1 MVAGVESVVESGDAG
16 LHVHMLGPMT
26 IRRGGVAVA
35 LPPSRKLRA
44 LIAYLALAP
53 HAVMRAHLCELLWD
67 IPNDPRGELR
77 WCLSKARGLLDEPGR
92 RRVEA
97 VQDAVRLDLS
107 DCRVDVI
114 DIGAAMQDGIEKAGP
129 EQLRTLSALFAGDFL
144 EGLEIG
150 RSPFFHSWLTAQ
162 RRRLRA
168 CHAAVLAQQAASLPA
183 GSQERFASL
192 DKWLQLAPFDP
203 LAHGLMLDALG
214 LRGQWR
220 EGEEHLSAAVRAFEA
235 EGLDGRPLREAWR
248 DVRTRRAG
256 GTQTPAA
263 TPAQSPM
270 QRPSQSP
277 MLSPG
282 QSPTQSP
289 VPSPIPNPGQTAA
302 EDPSRRPADGSALH
316 PSAGSAAASA
326 PAPASPPAPPPAQMF
341 AAAPDAEP
349 PPPSRLADSAAERRG
364 RASIAVMPFVDRSAQ
379 AGVRGGLADGL
390 AFDVIAR
397 LAKLRSLF
405 VIAQGTVFALD
416 QRSVGPEEAGRT
428 LNVDYVV
435 SGSLRRHDQ
444 RLAVDVQLVEAR
456 TSRIVWA
463 DVLEHPFDDALLAL
477 DEIGNRIVASVDIE
491 IEAAE
496 RSRAILTPP
505 NSLDAWQA
513 HHRGLWHMY
522 RFNRT
527 DNEQAR
533 HFFEMAVRL
542 DPTFSR
548 AYAGLSF
555 THWQTAFQRWGD
567 QTAATD
573 QAFETAGQ
581 GLIADDRDPAAHW
594 AMGRALWLR
603 GSQDQSVSELRI
615 AVDLSPNFAL
625 GHYTLGFV
633 DCQLG
638 DAEAAID
645 ASDHSRHLSP
655 FDPLLFG
662 MLAVRA
668 LALMRLGRIEEA
680 AGWAIKAAARPNA
693 HVHILAIAACC
704 LALAGRTDEALGFL
718 HAIRKAQSS
727 YRVDDFLASF
737 RLGPDTQ
744 ALFREGAR
752 RIGIA

>member
-1 MVAGVESVVESGDAG
+1 MDSTGAGIRVR
-16 LHVHMLGPMT
+16 MLGPMA
-26 IRRGGVAVA
+26 ISRGGAPLA

-53 HAVMRAHLCELLWD
+53 NAVMRSHLCELLWD

-92 RRVEA
+92 RRVET

-114 DIGAAMQDGIEKAGP
+114 DIGAAMQAGIDKASP
-129 EQLRTLSALFAGDFL
+129 EGLRALSTLFTGDFL

-168 CHAAVLAQQAASLPA
+168 CHAAVLAHQAASLPA
-183 GSQERFASL
+183 GAQERFACL
-192 DKWLQLAPFDP
+192 DKWLQLAPFDSQ
-203 LAHGLMLDALG
+203 AHELMLDALG

-220 EGEEHLSAAVRAFEA
+220 EGEEHLAAAVRAFEA

-248 DVRTRRAG
+248 DVRARRAG
-256 GTQTPAA
+256 GVQASGQVLGQATVAAPAA
-263 TPAQSPM
+263 
-270 QRPSQSP
+270 
-277 MLSPG
+277 
-282 QSPTQSP
+282 
-289 VPSPIPNPGQTAA
+289 
-302 EDPSRRPADGSALH
+302 
-316 PSAGSAAASA
+316 
-326 PAPASPPAPPPAQMF
+326 APPPEA
-341 AAAPDAEP
+341 DSL
-349 PPPSRLADSAAERRG
+349 SRLSDPLPDRRG
-364 RASIAVMPFVDRSAQ
+364 RASIAVMPFVDRSVQ

-435 SGSLRRHDQ
+435 SGSLRRHGQ
-444 RLAVDVQLVEAR
+444 RLAVDVQLVDSR
-456 TSRIVWA
+456 TARIVWA
-463 DVLEHPFDDALLAL
+463 DVLDHPFEDALLAL

-496 RSRAILTPP
+496 RNRAILTPP

-555 THWQTAFQRWGD
+555 THWQTAFQRWDEQGD
-567 QTAATD
+567 AID
-573 QAFETAGQ
+573 RAFDTAGQ
-581 GLIADDRDPAAHW
+581 SLIADDRDPAAHW

-633 DCQLG
+633 DCQMG
-638 DAEAAID
+638 DAQAAIG

-668 LALMRLGRIEEA
+668 LALVRLGRIEEA

-704 LALAGRTDEALGFL
+704 LSLAGRTDKALGFL
-718 HAIRKAQSS
+718 PAIRKAQAT

-737 RLGPDTQ
+737 RLEPDTQ

-752 RIGIA
+752 RIGIG

>member
-1 MVAGVESVVESGDAG
+1 VVARVESAVESDGPGHDGAG
-16 LHVHMLGPMT
+16 RDRPGRVRPGRSVPEGAVQMRMLGPMT
-26 IRRGGVAVA
+26 ISRAGAALA

-77 WCLSKARGLLDEPGR
+77 WCLSKARALLDEPDR
-92 RRVEA
+92 RRIETA
-97 VQDAVRLDLS
+97 QDMVRLDLG
-107 DCRVDVI
+107 DCHVDVI
-114 DIGAAMQDGIEKAGP
+114 EIGLAMQQGIDKADLERLGA
-129 EQLRTLSALFAGDFL
+129 LSALFVGDFL

-150 RSPFFHSWLTAQ
+150 RSPFFNNWLTAQ

-168 CHAAVLAQQAASLPA
+168 CHAAVLEYLVAGLPA
-183 GSQERFASL
+183 GSQESFACL
-192 DKWLQLAPFDP
+192 DKWLQLAPFDRH
-203 LAHGLMLDALG
+203 AHVLVLDSLG
-214 LRGQWR
+214 YRGQWR
-220 EGEEHLSAAVRAFEA
+220 EGEEHLAAAVRAFEA
-235 EGLDGRPLREAWR
+235 EGLDWRPLREAWR

-256 GTQTPAA
+256 HP
-263 TPAQSPM
+263 
-270 QRPSQSP
+270 QRA
-277 MLSPG
+277 G
-282 QSPTQSP
+282 D
-289 VPSPIPNPGQTAA
+289 VGA
-302 EDPSRRPADGSALH
+302 ERALLV
-316 PSAGSAAASA
+316 
-326 PAPASPPAPPPAQMF
+326 SPP
-341 AAAPDAEP
+341 E
-349 PPPSRLADSAAERRG
+349 STVERAG

-390 AFDVIAR
+390 AYDIIAR

-435 SGSLRRHDQ
+435 SGSLRRQ
-444 RLAVDVQLVEAR
+444 EKRVAVDVELVESR
-456 TSRIVWA
+456 TARIVWA
-463 DVLEHPFDDALLAL
+463 DVFDHKLDDAFLAL
-477 DEIGNRIVASVDIE
+477 DEIGNRIVASIEIE

-496 RSRAILTPP
+496 RNRAILRPP

-522 RFNRT
+522 RFNRA

-555 THWQTAFQRWGD
+555 THWQNAFQRWGEQAPAID
-567 QTAATD
+567 L
-573 QAFETAGQ
+573 AFETAGQ

-603 GSQDQSVSELRI
+603 GQQDQSLTELRS

-633 DCQLG
+633 NCQSG
-638 DAEAAID
+638 DAEAAIGS
-645 ASDHSRHLSP
+645 SDHSRHLSP

-668 LALMRLGRIEEA
+668 IALVRLGQPEEA
-680 AGWAIKAAARPNA
+680 ADWAVKAAARPNA

-704 LALAGRTDEALGFL
+704 LAMAGRVDDASGFL
-718 HAIRKAQSS
+718 ASIRKAVPS
-727 YRVDDFLASF
+727 YRVDDFLAAF
-737 RLGPDTQ
+737 RLTADAE

-752 RIGIA
+752 RVGLG

>member
-1 MVAGVESVVESGDAG
+1 MVAGVESVVESGGAG
-16 LHVHMLGPMT
+16 IHVHMLGPMT

-53 HAVMRAHLCELLWD
+53 NAVMRAHLCELLWD

-92 RRVEA
+92 RRVET

-114 DIGAAMQDGIEKAGP
+114 DIGAAMRDGIDKEGP
-129 EQLRTLSALFAGDFL
+129 ERLRALSALFVGDFL

-150 RSPFFHSWLTAQ
+150 RSPFFNSWLTAQ
-162 RRRLRA
+162 RRRLRG

-183 GSQERFASL
+183 GSEERFACL

-203 LAHGLMLDALG
+203 LAHELMLDALG

-220 EGEEHLSAAVRAFEA
+220 EGEEHLTAAVRAFEA
-235 EGLDGRPLREAWR
+235 EGLDGRVLREAWR

-256 GTQTPAA
+256 GIQTPAA
-263 TPAQSPM
+263 TPSQIPM
-270 QRPSQSP
+270 QSASQNADET
-277 MLSPG
+277 LSRSASQNPI
-282 QSPTQSP
+282 QI
-289 VPSPIPNPGQTAA
+289 PSPTAA
-302 EDPSRRPADGSALH
+302 EDPAQRPPQGVAFQT
-316 PSAGSAAASA
+316 SAA
-326 PAPASPPAPPPAQMF
+326 PA
-341 AAAPDAEP
+341 AEP
-349 PPPSRLADSAAERRG
+349 EPPSRLADPAAERRG

-435 SGSLRRHDQ
+435 SGSLRRQDQ

-456 TSRIVWA
+456 TARIVWA

-477 DEIGNRIVASVDIE
+477 DEIGNRIVASIDIE

-581 GLIADDRDPAAHW
+581 SLIADDRDPAAHW

-603 GSQDQSVSELRI
+603 GSQDQSVSELQI

-668 LALMRLGRIEEA
+668 LALVRLGRIDEA

-718 HAIRKAQSS
+718 PAIRKAQSS